1 MIKAMWEDG
10 KELWQNAYPVGKD
23 NDVLAMTLQAG
34 TVQYL
39 VEKGYD
45 VPENLIPPEYVPVQ

>member
-23 NDVLAMTLQAG
+23 NDVLAMTLQGAATPLQAG

-39 VEKGYD
+39 VATMCLKT
-45 VPENLIPPEYVPVQ
+45 

>member
-1 MIKAMWEDG
+1 M
-10 KELWQNAYPVGKD
+10 LLRNAHVEETLGEHIAEP
-23 NDVLAMTLQAG
+23 LQAG